1 MTHISNQRG
10 DITTN
15 SKDIKSMIKKCYFK
29 KQRYANKFKN
39 LDKMDKFPERH
50 KLLQLTHEKIDVLN
64 HLLSVE

>member
-50 KLLQLTHEKIDVLN
+50 KLL
-64 HLLSVE
+64 